1 MFIRIAGIEL
11 KPPQLKRIMKVD
23 GGLHVYC
30 DAIEGIH
37 DESKLK
43 KLPPLKGTTQHV
55 KWEDAD
61 GLIQE
66 ESATVVDV
74 SVSSRETP
82 DGTKITN
89 YVCTLAWV

>member
-1 MFIRIAGIEL
+1 
-11 KPPQLKRIMKVD
+11 
-23 GGLHVYC
+23 
-30 DAIEGIH
+30 
-37 DESKLK
+37 
-43 KLPPLKGTTQHV
+43 V